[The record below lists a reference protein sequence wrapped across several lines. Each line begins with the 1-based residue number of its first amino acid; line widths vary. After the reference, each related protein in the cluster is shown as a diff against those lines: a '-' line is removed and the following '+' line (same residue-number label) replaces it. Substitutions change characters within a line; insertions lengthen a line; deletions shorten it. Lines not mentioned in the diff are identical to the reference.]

1 MSDLAGNLTRATKR
15 ALIYL
20 AITLGTVV
28 MLFPHAWMISTA
40 LKPPSE
46 IFTYPVRL
54 IPRTIRWQNFPDVF
68 AAIPLGRY
76 FFNSVFVSA
85 VAVIGNLLFC
95 SLAGFSL
102 AKYRYIGRDFIFI
115 MVLAT
120 MMIPVQMLF
129 IPLFLIVKAL
139 GLVNTYGALI
149 FPGII
154 APMGV
159 FLMRQSILDLPQELI
174 DCARIDGYP
183 EWKIYLN
190 IILPLVK
197 AAMAAM
203 AIFVFIW
210 HWNAFLWPMIATNSK
225 SLYTLQVGLSAF
237 QDLYTTDYNLLMA
250 GMVISI
256 LPVVVLFL
264 ALQNQ
269 FIKGI
274 TFTGMKG

>member
-1 MSDLAGNLTRATKR
+1 MLLKIVKR

-20 AITLGTVV
+20 VVTLGTLF

-46 IFTYPVRL
+46 VFTYPIHW

-68 AAIPLGRY
+68 EAIPLARY
-76 FFNSVFVSA
+76 FFNSVFISV
-85 VAVIGNLLFC
+85 VAVLGNLFLC

-102 AKYRYIGRDFIFI
+102 SKYRYPGRDVIFI

-120 MMIPVQMLF
+120 MMIPVMMMF
-129 IPLFLIVKAL
+129 IPLFLVIKAL

-149 FPGII
+149 LPGII

-190 IILPLVK
+190 IVLPLIK
-197 AAMAAM
+197 AALAAL

-210 HWNAFLWPMIATNSK
+210 HWNAFLWPMIATSSK
-225 SLYTLQVGLSAF
+225 SLFTLQVGLSAF

-250 GMVISI
+250 GMVMSV